1 MIAVIVF
8 TVLVLAGL
16 ALTVFIRRYES
27 NLVIFLIALACTV
40 YVLASAI
47 NAIML
52 QVKTAPHVV
61 AALVCVWALFTMMY
75 RRRKRARGEIS

>member
-8 TVLVLAGL
+8 TVLVLAGF
-16 ALTVFIRRYES
+16 ALTVRVRRYES
-27 NLVIFLIALACTV
+27 NLVVFLVALACTV

-52 QVKTAPHVV
+52 QVKTAPHVI
-61 AALVCVWALFTMMY
+61 AALLCVGALFTMMY
-75 RRRKRARGEIS
+75 RRRKRAQGDIS